1 MLFGIKIWVWFAILF
16 ILSLSVYLI
25 LNKKE
30 KFEEMASKKPTIYNF
45 NTRTCGWSKKFQ
57 PEWDKFSELAK
68 SSLPNIIVKDVKC
81 EDNNE
86 ICSKYNVP
94 GYPYVVLEI
103 NETIIPYNGER
114 TAESL
119 TDFCNKNMR

>member
-1 MLFGIKIWVWFAILF
+1 MLFGIKIWVWFSIFF
-16 ILSLSVYLI
+16 ILSLSVNLI

-30 KFEEMASKKPTIYNF
+30 KFEEMTSEKTTIYNF
-45 NTRTCGWSKKFQ
+45 NTRSCGWSKKFQ

-68 SSLPNIIVKDVKC
+68 TSLPNVIVKDVKC
-81 EDNNE
+81 DENKE
-86 ICSKYNVP
+86 ICSKYNIP

-103 NETIIPYNGER
+103 NDKIIPYNGER

-119 TDFCNKNMR
+119 IDFCNKNMR

>member
-1 MLFGIKIWVWFAILF
+1 MLFGIKIWVWVGILG
-16 ILSLSVYLI
+16 ILALSVYLI

-30 KFEEMASKKPTIYNF
+30 KFDVEKKPTIYNF

-86 ICSKYNVP
+86 MCSKYNVP

-103 NETIIPYNGER
+103 DETIIPFNGER
-114 TAESL
+114 TVESL

>member
-1 MLFGIKIWVWFAILF
+1 MLFGIKIWVWVAILS

-30 KFEEMASKKPTIYNF
+30 KFNVEKKPTIYNF

-57 PEWDKFSELAK
+57 PEWDKFSESAK

-86 ICSKYNVP
+86 MCSKYNVP
-94 GYPYVVLEI
+94 GYPYVLLEI
-103 NETIIPYNGER
+103 DNKIIPYNGER
-114 TAESL
+114 TVESL